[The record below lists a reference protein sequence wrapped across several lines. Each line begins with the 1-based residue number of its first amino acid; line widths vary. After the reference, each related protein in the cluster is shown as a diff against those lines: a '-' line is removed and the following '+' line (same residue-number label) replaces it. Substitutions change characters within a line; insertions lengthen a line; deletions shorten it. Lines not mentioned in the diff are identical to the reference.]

1 MRALVKEL
9 LEKVMVV
16 PPESQLATGLSV
28 ELLEEDLVGQ
38 SAPVLVAQPSRLTAP
53 LVERRA

>member
-9 LEKVMVV
+9 LQRVM
-16 PPESQLATGLSV
+16 SQLSAGRSV